1 MICALTFN
9 FYEFFIPE
17 LSSLQSSVAGVQ
29 NNPDEIL
36 PRLMNNLIDE
46 DPVVVLET
54 QVMVEKLAKK
64 DNFFNAMIRNLDF
77 VGSIV
82 QSLVIAMTT
91 LNQAANALAAA
102 NNANESGKFSFKMYA
117 FPLCNILEL

>member
-1 MICALTFN
+1 M
-9 FYEFFIPE
+9 
-17 LSSLQSSVAGVQ
+17 AGVQ

-64 DNFFNAMIRNLDF
+64 ENFFNAMIRNLDF

-82 QSLVIAMTT
+82 QSLVMAMHT
-91 LNQAANALAAA
+91 LNQTANALAAA
-102 NNANESGKFSFKMYA
+102 NNASESGILSVWTGYA
-117 FPLCNILEL
+117 